1 MSIEEKMK
9 FTKVKNGELYLSEEV
24 DSYVN
29 SLRTSYAELMEEEK
43 QLQRRLKLLSNELLK
58 LLKEEVVE

>member
-58 LLKEEVVE
+58 LLKEEVAE